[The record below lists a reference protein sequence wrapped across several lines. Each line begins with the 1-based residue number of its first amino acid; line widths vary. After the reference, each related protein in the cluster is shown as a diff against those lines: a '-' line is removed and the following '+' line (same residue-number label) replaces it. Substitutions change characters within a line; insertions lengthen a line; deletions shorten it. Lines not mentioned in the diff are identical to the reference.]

1 MGVGRRNLANGSLSR
16 SDSHLEPSAKRI
28 SCAQKISD
36 VEKIVVNLKEKH
48 GSQYTTEKLN
58 AWAHMVQMGK
68 HDSLEAPPNLPYFGR
83 AKGKRDSDSAPFEAS
98 MPCLSPEK
106 RINLR
111 TECMDQLSK
120 WHCLLEKGAISQTQY
135 DDFQKKILGD
145 IADL

>member
-1 MGVGRRNLANGSLSR
+1 MISNESGSEKSRKRLNR
-16 SDSHLEPSAKRI
+16 SDSHLEPSAKRV

-68 HDSLEAPPNLPYFGR
+68 HDSLEATQSSLFGR
-83 AKGKRDSDSAPFEAS
+83 AKGKRNSDSAAS
-98 MPCLSPEK
+98 MPCLLPGK

-111 TECMDQLSK
+111 TECLDQLSK